1 MEVLEKLFGSA
12 ARVKVLKFFLFN
24 TGEIFEKNVIVSRTK
39 VSSSNVQKE
48 LNLLEKVGVIKKKS
62 FFSTKEGRGG
72 KIYKTRSKGYETVVE
87 HKLFTPLQNLL
98 IKTSPMSSNA
108 LVQRLARH
116 GKLKLVIGAGV
127 FIQDT
132 DSRIDLLIVGDE
144 IKEGPLKNTIA
155 ILESEIGKQL
165 RYTVLT
171 VQDFKYRL
179 GVYDRLV
186 RDILDY
192 PHQIFLDKIGV

>member
-1 MEVLEKLFGSA
+1 MEALEKLFGSS
-12 ARVKVLKFFLFN
+12 ARVKTLKFFLFN
-24 TGEIFEKNVIVSRTK
+24 TGEIFEKQIIASRTK
-39 VSSSNVQKE
+39 ISSSNLQKE
-48 LNLLEKVGVIKKKS
+48 LNVLEKIGLIKKKN
-62 FFSTKEGRGG
+62 FSITKESRNG
-72 KIYKTRSKGYETVVE
+72 KVQKIKTKGYETVVE
-87 HKLFTPLQNLL
+87 HKLFTSLQNLL
-98 IKTSPMSSNA
+98 VKNSPMSSNA
-108 LVQRLARH
+108 LVQRLSRH

-144 IKEGPLKNTIA
+144 IKESTLKNTIA
-155 ILESEIGKQL
+155 TLESEIGKQL

-192 PHQIFLDKIGV
+192 PHQIFLDRIGV